1 MKNDH
6 ISIQYSQKKKKKW
19 WGPDKQLI
27 SAAPLSSLSSPSATV
42 VPLRLTSR
50 PLLTFLFPLLSFLPH
65 SFSIY
70 LYQSLYPFLSLSLY
84 PSFSFIFEIFLN
96 RKFPHLTHS
105 VCVFLSLG
113 VEILRVEIGN
123 FSFFFFLT
131 IGFLDLLP
139 CVSESFSSYF
149 RSVSSYSETQ
159 QRGIKPNPTQIIG
172 A

>member
-1 MKNDH
+1 M
-6 ISIQYSQKKKKKW
+6 
-19 WGPDKQLI
+19 
-27 SAAPLSSLSSPSATV
+27 SSLSSPSATV
-42 VPLRLTSR
+42 VLCVWLHALFSLFSFLSYPSFHTLSLSICTS
-50 PLLTFLFPLLSFLPH
+50 LSFCLVFFFF
-65 SFSIY
+65 FSSSI
-70 LYQSLYPFLSLSLY
+70 SLSLSLY

-96 RKFPHLTHS
+96 RKFPHLIHS

-113 VEILRVEIGN
+113 VEILQVEIGN

-139 CVSESFSSYF
+139 CVSESFCSYF

-159 QRGIKPNPTQIIG
+159 KRGIKPNPTQIIG